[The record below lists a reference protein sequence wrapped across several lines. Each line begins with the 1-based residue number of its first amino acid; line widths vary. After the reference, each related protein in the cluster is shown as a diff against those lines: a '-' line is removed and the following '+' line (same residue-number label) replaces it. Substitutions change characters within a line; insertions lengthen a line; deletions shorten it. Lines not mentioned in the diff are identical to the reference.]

1 MQRKAFDEM
10 YDGSDRVRA
19 HYREFERW
27 LSEQTP
33 DAMQFKRA
41 EADLVFRRVGVTF
54 AVYGDKDDKSNGEA
68 TERLIP
74 FDVVPRIIPAAEW
87 KKLESGLK
95 PRVRALNMFLRD
107 VYHDQDILRAGK
119 LPADQ
124 ILHNSQ
130 YRPEMRGVDVVGDI

>member
-54 AVYGDKDDKSNGEA
+54 AVYGENDDKKQRRSY
-68 TERLIP
+68 
-74 FDVVPRIIPAAEW
+74 
-87 KKLESGLK
+87 
-95 PRVRALNMFLRD
+95 RAPD
-107 VYHDQDILRAGK
+107 SV
-119 LPADQ
+119 
-124 ILHNSQ
+124 
-130 YRPEMRGVDVVGDI
+130 

>member
-1 MQRKAFDEM
+1 
-10 YDGSDRVRA
+10 
-19 HYREFERW
+19 
-27 LSEQTP
+27 
-33 DAMQFKRA
+33 MQFKRA

-87 KKLESGLK
+87 KKLEAGLK
-95 PRVRALNMFLRD
+95 QRVRALNMFLRD

-119 LPADQ
+119 LPAEQ
-124 ILHNSQ
+124 ILRNSQ
-130 YRPEMRGVDVVGDI
+130 YRPEMRGVDVGWRHLRACGGH

>member
-1 MQRKAFDEM
+1 MHKAFDEM
-10 YDGSDRVRA
+10 YDGNDRVRA

-54 AVYGDKDDKSNGEA
+54 AIYGDKDDQDGENGEA

-87 KKLESGLK
+87 KQLEAGLRQ
-95 PRVRALNMFLRD
+95 RVRALNMFLRD
-107 VYHDQDILRAGK
+107 VYHEQDMLR
-119 LPADQ
+119 
-124 ILHNSQ
+124 
-130 YRPEMRGVDVVGDI
+130 